1 MTSQN
6 PADSVPIPAHITR
19 ILVVEGPE
27 DKTFFCGLAEHLGIR
42 QDIHIVVCNGKD
54 QLATTLSNVL
64 NDGNFRNFKHI
75 GIICDNDFPDGR
87 QGKRHYASRARRNRH
102 CKW

>member
-1 MTSQN
+1 MNSRYHRLDRYEDGEIEAVTYNEFGIGSRNDNELGDSRMTSQN

-27 DKTFFCGLAEHLGIR
+27 DKTFFYSLAEHLGIR

-54 QLATTLSNVL
+54 QLATTLT
-64 NDGNFRNFKHI
+64 NDS
-75 GIICDNDFPDGR
+75 
-87 QGKRHYASRARRNRH
+87 Q
-102 CKW
+102 